1 MFGRGEG
8 LKEKGKHLYLKKI
21 MVGNVL
27 GLNLAF
33 NPSNYNRNRILCELC
48 TWKYM
53 DMKISEEIRRELRV
67 LEDKGYKKVNL

>member
-1 MFGRGEG
+1 
-8 LKEKGKHLYLKKI
+8 

-33 NPSNYNRNRILCELC
+33 KPSNYNRNRILCELC